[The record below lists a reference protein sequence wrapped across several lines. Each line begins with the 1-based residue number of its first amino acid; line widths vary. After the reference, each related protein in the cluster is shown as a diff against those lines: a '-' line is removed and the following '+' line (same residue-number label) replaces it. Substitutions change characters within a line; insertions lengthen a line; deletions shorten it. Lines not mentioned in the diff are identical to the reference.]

1 MGLLDS
7 EPGSVLNAV
16 STALNDT
23 VEFYRWTWSITG
35 KAAGSPV
42 LARPRGGRGAAS
54 PPRLLGCCGSEA
66 APGAGTAAGH
76 WFIRSER

>member
-7 EPGSVLNAV
+7 EPGSVLNVV

-35 KAAGSPV
+35 KAAGFPVFVRPCGRHQSPALQS
-42 LARPRGGRGAAS
+42 LAPWAVGMLRIRGDAGARGPRS
-54 PPRLLGCCGSEA
+54 
-66 APGAGTAAGH
+66 GTG
-76 WFIRSER
+76 

>member
-7 EPGSVLNAV
+7 ESGSVLNMV

-35 KAAGSPV
+35 KAARWLFHP
-42 LARPRGGRGAAS
+42 RPALRDT
-54 PPRLLGCCGSEA
+54 P
-66 APGAGTAAGH
+66 APGFGAPRPGP
-76 WFIRSER
+76 